1 MTNEE
6 IKNYLYGLA
15 EKKYKEF
22 SVSLI
27 PGCNNM
33 IGVRI
38 PKLRVFAK
46 KIAKEDYKTY
56 LAGARDDTFEEIML
70 QGLVIGY
77 AVCDIEEKLEFAK
90 KFIPKISDW
99 SVNDVFCAGFKCAN
113 KNRRRVFEF
122 LMDYVTSESE
132 FEQRVVAVMLLNYFL
147 TDEYIDRVFEI
158 LDSLKN
164 EGYYTKM
171 GIAWAIATAY
181 AKFPKKTYEYLTGN
195 HTLDNFTY
203 NKSIQKMIESYR
215 VPPEDKEM
223 LKKLKKTN
231 SNSKE

>member
-6 IKNYLYGLA
+6 IKIRLYELA

-22 SVSLI
+22 SASLI

-38 PKLRVFAK
+38 LKLRTFAK
-46 KIAKEDYKTY
+46 EIAKGDYKSY
-56 LAGARDDTFEEIML
+56 LTNAGDDTFEEIML

-77 AVCDIEEKLEFAK
+77 AVCDIEERLKFARE
-90 KFIPKISDW
+90 FIPKISDW
-99 SVNDVFCAGFKCAN
+99 SVNDVFCANFKCAN
-113 KNRRRVFEF
+113 KNRERVFEF
-122 LMDYVTSESE
+122 LMDYVTSENE
-132 FEQRVVAVMLLNYFL
+132 FEQRVVAVMLMDYYL

-171 GIAWAIATAY
+171 GVAWAIATAY
-181 AKFPKKTYEYLTGN
+181 AKFPEKTYKYLTGN
-195 HTLDNFTY
+195 HTLDDFTY

-215 VPPEDKEM
+215 VSPEDKEM
-223 LKKLKKTN
+223 LKKLKKTKG
-231 SNSKE
+231 NSKE